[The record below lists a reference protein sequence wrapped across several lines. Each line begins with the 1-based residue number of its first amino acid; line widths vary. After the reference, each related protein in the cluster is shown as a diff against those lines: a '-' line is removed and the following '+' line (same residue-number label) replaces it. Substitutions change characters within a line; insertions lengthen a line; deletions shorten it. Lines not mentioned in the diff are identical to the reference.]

1 MRFTICNFAF
11 LLLITQLS
19 NGQNDPAAVK
29 ILDKF
34 SSISLAAPSVSMK
47 FVLVKTDQMENTTD
61 TVKGSIILSK
71 NMYKLDLGDN
81 ITWFNGETAWGYLP
95 AEKEVTITK
104 PDKKDNSFQN
114 RPSSIFSMY
123 KKGYKNRLIEEK
135 SDLYV
140 IDLYPEDIKS
150 DLLRVRLNI
159 GKTLLD
165 LRSLEYKQ
173 RDGIIIT
180 INIKDYSLK
189 IKPEADT
196 FVYQPGKYKGVEVI
210 DMR

>member
-1 MRFTICNFAF
+1 MRLTTFNFLF
-11 LLLITQLS
+11 LLLIAQHVG
-19 NGQNDPAAVK
+19 GQNDPAAVK
-29 ILDKF
+29 ILDRF
-34 SSISLAAPSVSMK
+34 SSTSLGAPSVSMK
-47 FVLVKTDQMENTTD
+47 FVLIRTDQMESTSD
-61 TVKGSIILSK
+61 TIKGSIILSK

-123 KKGYKNRLIEEK
+123 KKGFKTRLIEEK
-135 SDLYV
+135 PDMFV

-150 DLLRVRLNI
+150 DLLLVRLNI
-159 GKTLLD
+159 GKALMD

-180 INIKDYSLK
+180 VHIKDYNLK
-189 IKPEADT
+189 VKPEADT
-196 FVYQPGKYKGVEVI
+196 FIFQPGKFKDVEVI